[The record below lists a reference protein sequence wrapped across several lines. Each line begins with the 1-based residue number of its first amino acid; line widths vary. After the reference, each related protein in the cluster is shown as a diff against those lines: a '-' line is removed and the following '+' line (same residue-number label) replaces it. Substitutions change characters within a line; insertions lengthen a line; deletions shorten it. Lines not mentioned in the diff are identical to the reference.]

1 MPILSSACLSPSPLP
16 GPAFLQRVGGQRQGG
31 GAKGLLT
38 DGPGVRRLCEVLG
51 HLPIDVKPAESKADG
66 VRRAQG
72 TGARQWGEQCWLG
85 SPTGQQ
91 WPSFPEP
98 APPRGL
104 KDPPAP
110 SPPSSQ
116 LISPR
121 QMAGPP
127 HMAMAL
133 GWSCP
138 HQSVPLARAGTPSVL
153 SQLHPGLSL
162 AWAWGTARP
171 QQASGNKLSPSADA
185 QGTGECSLSC
195 VL

>member
-1 MPILSSACLSPSPLP
+1 M
-16 GPAFLQRVGGQRQGG
+16 GGHRQGG
-31 GAKGLLT
+31 GAKVLLT

-66 VRRAQG
+66 VRRSQG
-72 TGARQWGEQCWLG
+72 TGARQWGEQCCLG

-91 WPSFPEP
+91 RPSFPEP

-121 QMAGPP
+121 RMSGPP
-127 HMAMAL
+127 HMAGLAPIRVCPPPGPGL
-133 GWSCP
+133 LPRCPSC
-138 HQSVPLARAGTPSVL
+138 TPASLSPGPGAQHVL
-153 SQLHPGLSL
+153 SK
-162 AWAWGTARP
+162 R
-171 QQASGNKLSPSADA
+171 
-185 QGTGECSLSC
+185 QGMN
-195 VL
+195 